1 MVPQRSTTWALRV
14 LALFI
19 ALTAG
24 VVPARA
30 QRVPAAWNLP
40 PDPGYVSLSGAVTFG
55 FSPYREEQPVWS
67 ADPVGAVPPEPG
79 IPGVCRQLL
88 DEMWRGSAT
97 FRRQWT
103 RLSSARVRVTVAID
117 KPASGAP
124 PARARISRVGGLRVE
139 ISLQLVDRRAVEY
152 LAHEIEHVLEALDDV
167 DLPQAVAQR
176 VHGATAVGKPPAFET
191 RRAIAVGRVVAEE
204 VTAYQARR

>member
-1 MVPQRSTTWALRV
+1 MVPQRSTTRALRIP
-14 LALFI
+14 ALFI
-19 ALTAG
+19 ALAAG

-55 FSPYREEQPVWS
+55 FSPYREQQPVWS

-88 DEMWRGSAT
+88 DQMWRGSAT

-103 RLSSARVRVTVAID
+103 RLASARVRVTVTFD
-117 KPASGAP
+117 KPASGP

-139 ISLQLVDRRAVEY
+139 ISLQLVDRRAIEY
-152 LAHEIEHVLEALDDV
+152 LAHEIEHVLEFLDEI
-167 DLPQAVAQR
+167 DLAANAAQQI
-176 VHGATAVGKPPAFET
+176 HGVTESGRPPAFET
-191 RRAIAVGRVVAEE
+191 SRAIAIGRQVAGE
-204 VTAYQARR
+204 VAAYQARK

>member
-1 MVPQRSTTWALRV
+1 MVPQRSTPWALRIP
-14 LALFI
+14 ALFI

-55 FSPYREEQPVWS
+55 FSPYREGQPVWS
-67 ADPVGAVPPEPG
+67 ADPVGAVPPAPG

-117 KPASGAP
+117 KPASGL
-124 PARARISRVGGLRVE
+124 PARARISRVGGLGVE

-152 LAHEIEHVLEALDDV
+152 LAHEIEHILEALDEV
-167 DLPQAVAQR
+167 DLPGAVAQR

-191 RRAIAVGRVVAEE
+191 TRAIAVGRVVADE